1 MNKFVFLITKKF
13 IRKEIIMKKKNILF
27 VIWSFSL
34 GGGAEKMLSV
44 LSRNLDIDK
53 YNIDILEIENHGY
66 KEKIGPHTRILP
78 AFLNPSTD
86 SKLLHTVKWYIFKL
100 FPRLIKRLKTRNKK
114 YDFEIAFN
122 YLYPVFCVNKN
133 AKTISWNHGSIYNLN
148 SEDNKRE
155 RLRKNLEYVNK
166 IVAISEK
173 TKDSIINVYPEYEYK
188 LNLINNGY
196 DFNEIIS
203 ASNQDIPHNIE
214 DDNLI
219 FLGRIEQAK
228 GIPRLLNIFKEIV
241 KILPEKKL
249 YLLGTGELDKYT
261 LDYIEKNNLTSNI
274 VPLGYIKNPYP
285 YISKSAYVI
294 MLSEAEGF
302 PTVFVEGLALGVG
315 FISTNVGGVKELS
328 NNNLC
333 GFISDNDKE
342 LIDYIIAELSKKK
355 NDRIIK
361 SDACQNHVN
370 KYSITEQINK
380 FEKLLDEL

>member
-1 MNKFVFLITKKF
+1 
-13 IRKEIIMKKKNILF
+13 MKKKNILF

-66 KEKIGPHTRILP
+66 KEKIGPHTKVLP
-78 AFLNPSTD
+78 AFLNPNID
-86 SKLLHTVKWYIFKL
+86 SKLLHNIKWYIFKL
-100 FPRLIKRLKTRNKK
+100 FPRLIKKLKTGNKK
-114 YDFEIAFN
+114 YDFEIAFS
-122 YLYPVFCVNKN
+122 YLYPVFCINKN
-133 AKTISWNHGSIYNLN
+133 TKTISWNHGSIYNLN
-148 SEDNKRE
+148 TEDKNRE
-155 RLRKNLEYVNK
+155 KLRKNLKYVNK

-173 TKDSIINVYPEYEYK
+173 TKDSIVNIYPEYEYK

-203 ASNQDIPHNIE
+203 ASNQVIPHKIE

-228 GIPRLLNIFKEIV
+228 GIPRLLNIFKEVV

-249 YLLGTGELDKYT
+249 YLLGTGDLDEYT
-261 LDYIEKNNLTSNI
+261 LDYIKNNNLINNVI
-274 VPLGYIKNPYP
+274 PLGYIKNPYP
-285 YISKSAYVI
+285 YISKSAYVV
-294 MLSEAEGF
+294 MFSEAEGF

-328 NNNLC
+328 NNSLC

-361 SDACQNHVN
+361 SGVCQNHVN

>member
-1 MNKFVFLITKKF
+1 
-13 IRKEIIMKKKNILF
+13 MKKKNILF

-44 LSRNLDIDK
+44 LSRNLNIDK

-203 ASNQDIPHNIE
+203 ASNQVTPHNIE

-249 YLLGTGELDKYT
+249 YLLGTGELDTYT

-285 YISKSAYVI
+285 YINKSAYVI

-361 SDACQNHVN
+361 SNACQNHVN
-370 KYSITEQINK
+370 KYSITENFFIIDQMYK

>member
-1 MNKFVFLITKKF
+1 
-13 IRKEIIMKKKNILF
+13 MKKKNILF

-66 KEKIGPHTRILP
+66 KEKIGPHTKVLP
-78 AFLNPSTD
+78 AFLNPNID
-86 SKLLHTVKWYIFKL
+86 SKLLHNIKWYIFKL
-100 FPRLIKRLKTRNKK
+100 FPRLIKKLKTGNKE
-114 YDFEIAFN
+114 YDFDISFR
-122 YLYPVFCVNKN
+122 YLYTVFCINYN
-133 AKTISWNHGSIYNLN
+133 TKTISWNHGSIYNLN
-148 SEDNKRE
+148 TEDKNRE
-155 RLRKNLEYVNK
+155 KLRKNLKYVNK

-173 TKDSIINVYPEYEYK
+173 TKDSIVNIYPEYEYK

-203 ASNQDIPHNIE
+203 ASNQDIPHKIE

-228 GIPRLLNIFKEIV
+228 GIPRLLNIFKEVV

-249 YLLGTGELDKYT
+249 YLLGTGDLDEYT
-261 LDYIEKNNLTSNI
+261 LDYIKNNNLTNNVI
-274 VPLGYIKNPYP
+274 PLGYIKNPYP
-285 YISKSAYVI
+285 YINKSAYVV
-294 MLSEAEGF
+294 MFSEAEGF

-315 FISTNVGGVKELS
+315 FISTDVGGVKELS
-328 NNNLC
+328 NKNLC
-333 GFISDNDKE
+333 GFISDDDKE
-342 LIDYIIAELSKKK
+342 LTNYIISELSKEKY
-355 NDRIIK
+355 DRIIK
-361 SDACQNHVN
+361 SDACKNHVN
-370 KYSITEQINK
+370 KYSVTEQINK

>member
-1 MNKFVFLITKKF
+1 
-13 IRKEIIMKKKNILF
+13 MKKKNILF

-66 KEKIGPHTRILP
+66 KEKIGPHTKVLP
-78 AFLNPSTD
+78 AFLNHNID
-86 SKLLHTVKWYIFKL
+86 SKLLHNIKWYIFKL
-100 FPRLIKRLKTRNKK
+100 FPRLIKKLKTGNKE
-114 YDFEIAFN
+114 YDFEIAFS
-122 YLYPVFCVNKN
+122 YLYPVFCINKN
-133 AKTISWNHGSIYNLN
+133 TKTISWNHGSIYNLN
-148 SEDNKRE
+148 TEDKNRE
-155 RLRKNLEYVNK
+155 KLRKNLKYVNK

-173 TKDSIINVYPEYEYK
+173 TKDSIVNIYPEYEYK

-203 ASNQDIPHNIE
+203 ASNQDIPHKIE

-228 GIPRLLNIFKEIV
+228 GIPRLLNIFKEVV

-249 YLLGTGELDKYT
+249 YLLGTGDLDEYT
-261 LDYIEKNNLTSNI
+261 LDYIKNNNLTNNVI
-274 VPLGYIKNPYP
+274 PLGYIKNPYP
-285 YISKSAYVI
+285 YINKSAYVV
-294 MLSEAEGF
+294 MFSEAEGF

-315 FISTNVGGVKELS
+315 FISTDVGGVKELS
-328 NNNLC
+328 NKNLC
-333 GFISDNDKE
+333 GFISDDDKE
-342 LIDYIIAELSKKK
+342 LTNYIISELSKEKY
-355 NDRIIK
+355 DRIIK
-361 SDACQNHVN
+361 SDACKNHVN
-370 KYSITEQINK
+370 KYSVTEQINK

>member
-1 MNKFVFLITKKF
+1 
-13 IRKEIIMKKKNILF
+13 MKKKNILF

-66 KEKIGPHTRILP
+66 KEKIGPHTRVLP
-78 AFLNPSTD
+78 AYLNPSTD
-86 SKLLHTVKWYIFKL
+86 SKLLHNIKWYIFKL
-100 FPRLIKRLKTRNKK
+100 FPRLIKRLKTKNKK

-148 SEDNKRE
+148 FEDNKRE
-155 RLRKNLEYVNK
+155 RLRKNLEYINK

-203 ASNQDIPHNIE
+203 ASNQDIPHKIE

-219 FLGRIEQAK
+219 FLGRIEKAK
-228 GIPRLLNIFKEIV
+228 GIPRLLNIFKEVV
-241 KILPEKKL
+241 KILPDKKL

-285 YISKSAYVI
+285 YINKSAYVI

-302 PTVFVEGLALGVG
+302 PTVFVEGLSLGVG

-328 NNNLC
+328 NNSLC

-361 SDACQNHVN
+361 SDTCQNHVN

>member
-1 MNKFVFLITKKF
+1 
-13 IRKEIIMKKKNILF
+13 MKKKNILF

-66 KEKIGPHTRILP
+66 KEKIGPHTNVLP
-78 AFLNPSTD
+78 AFINPNID
-86 SKLLHTVKWYIFKL
+86 SKLLHNIKWYIFKL
-100 FPRLIKRLKTRNKK
+100 FPRLIKKLKTGNKE
-114 YDFEIAFN
+114 YDFEIAFS
-122 YLYPVFCVNKN
+122 YLYPVFCINKN
-133 AKTISWNHGSIYNLN
+133 TKTISWNHGSIYNLN
-148 SEDNKRE
+148 TEDKNRE
-155 RLRKNLEYVNK
+155 KLRKNLKYVNK

-173 TKDSIINVYPEYEYK
+173 TKDSIVNIYPEYEYK

-203 ASNQDIPHNIE
+203 ASNQDIPHKIE

-228 GIPRLLNIFKEIV
+228 GIPRLLNIFKEVV

-249 YLLGTGELDKYT
+249 YLLGTGDLDEYT
-261 LDYIEKNNLTSNI
+261 LDYIKNNNLTNNVI
-274 VPLGYIKNPYP
+274 PLGYIKNPYP
-285 YISKSAYVI
+285 YINKSAYVV
-294 MLSEAEGF
+294 MFSEAEGF

-315 FISTNVGGVKELS
+315 FISTDVGGVKELS
-328 NNNLC
+328 NKNLC
-333 GFISDNDKE
+333 GFISDDDKE
-342 LIDYIIAELSKKK
+342 LTNYIISELSKEKY
-355 NDRIIK
+355 DRIIK
-361 SDACQNHVN
+361 SDACKNHVN
-370 KYSITEQINK
+370 KYSVTEQINK